1 MTTLAQKL
9 VEAEDALHRLTIG
22 HAAVEVADQ
31 SGEKVKYNFANRAT
45 LAAYV
50 ADLKRQIAGVVL
62 PKTILFSTSKGV

>member
-22 HAAVEVADQ
+22 AAAVEVTDQ
-31 SGEKVKYNFANRAT
+31 SGERVKFNFANRAA

-50 ADLKRQIAGVVL
+50 ADLKRQIAGVGL
-62 PKTILFSTSKGV
+62 PTTFLFSTSKGV

>member
-1 MTTLAQKL
+1 MTLAQKL

-22 HAAVEVADQ
+22 QAAVEVVDQ
-31 SGEKVKYNFANRAT
+31 SGERVRYHFANRAA

-50 ADLKRQIAGVVL
+50 ADLRRQIAGVSL